1 MNTEERWE
9 HFHTTK
15 TGGPHRKA
23 GRERYWWISDE
34 GNVKVTNNYNEDIRW
49 VSVSLTGGH
58 EGSRYAALSKNDLPS
73 KYVHRLVA
81 MYYCD
86 NPFNTIDRTI
96 NVDHVDGN
104 KMNNHYTNLQWV
116 TSKENNARWR
126 ARRAAGEDTPTSQEI
141 VRVWTRAETDAIIIS
156 LYQSGLST
164 PKIQKRLDLTQS
176 RVWRPVRDYR
186 RANGLV
192 GKRSKRETMDSESI

>member
-15 TGGPHRKA
+15 TGGPHRKLH
-23 GRERYWWISDE
+23 RERYWWISDE

-81 MYYCD
+81 MHYCD
-86 NPFNTIDRTI
+86 NPFDRVDRTI

-116 TSKENNARWR
+116 TAKENNARWR
-126 ARRAAGEDTPTSQEI
+126 ARRAAGEYTPSCQDL
-141 VRVWTRAETDAIIIS
+141 VRVWTRAETDAIIVS
-156 LYQSGLST
+156 LYASGLST
-164 PKIQKRLDLTQS
+164 GQIQKRLGLTQS
-176 RVWRPVRDYR
+176 RVWRPVKNYR
-186 RANGLV
+186 RANGMV
-192 GKRSKRETMDSESI
+192 GRNRETIDSKSI

>member
-1 MNTEERWE
+1 M
-9 HFHTTK
+9 HF
-15 TGGPHRKA
+15 
-23 GRERYWWISDE
+23 
-34 GNVKVTNNYNEDIRW
+34 
-49 VSVSLTGGH
+49 
-58 EGSRYAALSKNDLPS
+58 
-73 KYVHRLVA
+73 
-81 MYYCD
+81 CD

-96 NVDHVDGN
+96 NVDHIDGD

-126 ARRAAGEDTPTSQEI
+126 ARLAAGEYTPTSQEI

-164 PKIQKRLDLTQS
+164 TKIQKRLDLTQS

-192 GKRSKRETMDSESI
+192 GKRSRRETMDKKSV